1 MIRSEGKTNLEEIV
15 KKFLL
20 VSMIMALLFTLSA
33 TGQGEGTTAS
43 YPEGAITM
51 VVPYGAGGTTDVTGR
66 KFAVALQKQ
75 LGVPV
80 TIQNISGASGSVGA
94 KAVLDAKPDGYTV
107 HYTADSLG
115 TQQVMGISDMSYD
128 DFTPVMAVVNDPKVI
143 VVKGDSKYETLE
155 DLLADMKRNPGKVKM
170 SYTGPGGSGHVQA
183 LIFEEQGYDMA
194 LTAYAGGGDCI
205 IAVLGDQVDFTNSN
219 FSTIKKY
226 LASGDLK
233 LLGISALD
241 RLPGYPEVPTLAEA
255 DPAFTEYLS
264 IPFTPLSLV
273 VDKDVDPAVVKV
285 LREAS
290 LKAVQ
295 DADWLKFVEENNL
308 EELYRKYPEVSDISK
323 FYDDWKSI
331 VTYLLFDAGATKH
344 NPADFGIKRAGE

>member
-1 MIRSEGKTNLEEIV
+1 MIRAGDIKLEESV
-15 KKFLL
+15 KKILALTL
-20 VSMIMALLFTLSA
+20 VMIIMFSLSA
-33 TGQGEGTTAS
+33 AGQGESSGAD
-43 YPEGAITM
+43 YPKGAITM
-51 VVPYGAGGTTDVTGR
+51 VVPYGAGGTTDTTGR

-80 TIQNISGASGSVGA
+80 TVQNVSGASGSVGA
-94 KAVLDAKPDGYTV
+94 KAVLDAKADGYTI

-115 TQQVMGISDMSYD
+115 TQQVMGISEMSYD
-128 DFTPVMAVVNDPKVI
+128 DFTPIMAVVNDPKVI

-155 DLLADMKRNPGKVKM
+155 DLLTEMKNNPGKVKM

-183 LIFEEQGYDMA
+183 LIFQEQGYDMA
-194 LTAYAGGGDCI
+194 LTAYSGGGDCI

-219 FSTIKKY
+219 FSTIGKY
-226 LASGDLK
+226 LASGDLR

-241 RLPGYPEVPTLAEA
+241 RLPGYPEVPTLADV
-255 DPAFTEYLS
+255 DPAFTDYLS

-273 VDKDVDPAVVKV
+273 VAKDVDASVVNV

-295 DADWLKFVEENNL
+295 DPDWLAFVEEKNL
-308 EELYRKYPEVSDISK
+308 EELYKKYPETDDILT
-323 FYDDWKSI
+323 FYDDWRSI
-331 VTYLLFDAGATKH
+331 VTYLLHDAGATKY
-344 NPADFGIKRAGE
+344 NPADFGIERLSK

>member
-1 MIRSEGKTNLEEIV
+1 MKKTI
-15 KKFLL
+15 L
-20 VSMIMALLFTLSA
+20 VILIIMMMFTLSA
-33 TGQGEGTTAS
+33 TGQGETSGAD
-43 YPEGAITM
+43 YPKGAITM

-80 TIQNISGASGSVGA
+80 TVQNVSGASGSVGA

-128 DFTPVMAVVNDPKVI
+128 DFTPIMAVVNDPKVI
-143 VVKGDSKYETLE
+143 VVKGDSKYQDLE
-155 DLLADMKRNPGKVKM
+155 DLLDEMKRNPGKVKM

-183 LIFEEQGYDMA
+183 LIFQEQGYDMA

-219 FSTIKKY
+219 FSTIGKY
-226 LASGDLK
+226 LESGDLR

-241 RLPGYPEVPTLAEA
+241 RLPGYPEVPTLADV
-255 DPAFTEYLS
+255 DPGFTEYLS

-273 VDKDVDPAVVKV
+273 VDKDVDAQVVKV

-295 DADWLKFVEENNL
+295 DPDWLAFVEEKNL
-308 EELYRKYPEVSDISK
+308 EELYKKYPEVDDITT

-331 VTYLLFDAGATKH
+331 VTYLLYDAGATKH
-344 NPADFGIKRAGE
+344 DPAEFGDQSSR